1 MKLGRGRLALAC
13 VGVAALA
20 ACKSG
25 LYRDTFYDEHN
36 REVAEQS
43 HRETACDNGDQDA
56 CASVGDA
63 LFLNAKTPGHVDDGL
78 RLMRKSCAAGRP
90 RGCMLL
96 GDDLALDGTGKQ
108 DLDEAIA
115 AFQRGCQLAGS
126 DDGCLKAAG
135 KLIDRGGAA
144 EAHGKTMLSAMCGP
158 GHAMACSQLGMAYLA
173 EGKSWRVQSDLDQA
187 ALFHGRACQLEA
199 VRCGYLAQ
207 QLAMFRLPAA
217 RALFASGCAR
227 GDAPSCD
234 HLKRAD
240 ANLAED
246 ARLTARCDGGDEA
259 ACADLGQHLLT
270 GGPLG
275 NDVARALALLTP
287 RCERTPPARFAC
299 RVLGDF
305 FSDDRNPLVDPGKGA
320 RYLQRSSN

>member
-1 MKLGRGRLALAC
+1 VNQGRARLAVAC

-20 ACKSG
+20 ACKGG
-25 LYRDTFYDEHN
+25 LYRDTFTDEYD
-36 REVAEQS
+36 RENARWEAIEKRCQ
-43 HRETACDNGDQDA
+43 RGDQDA
-56 CASVGDA
+56 CAEVGSAMFLGGKAADHELRGLAMMQRSCDVGSWRGCLKLADA
-63 LFLNAKTPGHVDDGL
+63 LVRDDS
-78 RLMRKSCAAGRP
+78 KS
-90 RGCMLL
+90 
-96 GDDLALDGTGKQ
+96 Q
-108 DLDEAIA
+108 DLDRAVA
-115 AFQRGCQLAGS
+115 SYQRTCQLMGK
-126 DDGCLKAAG
+126 DDECLSAASA
-135 KLIDRGGAA
+135 LLASGGTA
-144 EAHGKTMLSAMCGP
+144 EAHGKTMLTAMCGP
-158 GHAMACSQLGMAYLA
+158 GHAMACSQLGMAYLT
-173 EGKSWRVQSDLDQA
+173 EGKSWRVQRDLDQA

-217 RALFASGCAR
+217 RALFASGCTR
-227 GDAPSCD
+227 GDATSCD
-234 HLKRAD
+234 QLKRAD

-275 NDVARALALLTP
+275 NDVARAVALLTP

-305 FSDDRNPLVDPGKGA
+305 FSDDRNPLLDRARGA
-320 RYLQRSSN
+320 RYLQRSGN